1 MRLMLPKGGWQQ
13 SVFGAVERLTL
24 WLGRARQSVR
34 HVAHMVMI
42 MRRDYFWDDWVLDN
56 HWC

>member
-1 MRLMLPKGGWQQ
+1 MLPKGGWQQ